1 MKLNNPNSTVCGITL
16 IVQSSD
22 FSAPTHLRQ
31 TKQAIS
37 YTYGMNTGQLSI
49 IQITLWIF
57 THTLFAIFNDI
68 LTCP

>member
-37 YTYGMNTGQLSI
+37 YTYGMNTGQLLLYRLHYEYS
-49 IQITLWIF
+49 
-57 THTLFAIFNDI
+57 HTLSLLYLMIY
-68 LTCP
+68 